1 MILPF
6 EYPKLYEDKGKM
18 SIACR
23 VQQGCECSDLQDNS
37 YYLDLLHEETEV
49 QIGSITCSQIYKT
62 AAKQEYCST
71 DFISR
76 V

>member
-1 MILPF
+1 MKTRVKCPLPT
-6 EYPKLYEDKGKM
+6 L
-18 SIACR
+18 

-37 YYLDLLHEETEV
+37 YYLNFIYEEIEI

-62 AAKQEYCST
+62 ATEQEDCSIG
-71 DFISR
+71 FISR